1 MKNLIRKKIKNKLVT
16 LDSKI
21 AIKKSLKIQEN
32 LFNLDFFNKAQ
43 KIGIYYSKENE
54 VSTINLISKL
64 LKKNKTV
71 IIPKINNSK
80 LEFKKINSLKDLE
93 KGSFDIF
100 EPLAKCKNINPKELD
115 LIIIPCIAI
124 DEKGNRIGRGKGF
137 FDKFLSRNKNIK
149 TICLAYELQILPKI
163 DPENHD
169 QKIDIIVSEKKVI
182 FTTKT
187 SPYENKLLDGKK
199 LANKIILEL
208 KEKIRN
214 NNIQAS
220 LAVILAG
227 DNPASESYVK
237 IKKEK
242 CKTAGINFKLIK
254 FSKNVSEKQLNDT
267 IENLN
272 KNSNITGIL
281 VQLPLPKHINTQK
294 ILDYVHPNKDV
305 DGLCSTNK
313 QLLISGKTFLPC
325 CTPKGIIRLLKENNI
340 SLENKKV
347 VLVGHG
353 HLVGQPL
360 AWMIKQENNIP
371 IICNKT
377 TQDLKKETINA
388 DILISATGVANL
400 ISGEHIKKGA
410 IVIDAGTTK
419 LKNKIVGDVN
429 FSDIVKKASLISPV
443 PGGVG
448 PMTVAMLIENII
460 EAHKIQHEK

>member
-1 MKNLIRKKIKNKLVT
+1 
-16 LDSKI
+16 
-21 AIKKSLKIQEN
+21 
-32 LFNLDFFNKAQ
+32 
-43 KIGIYYSKENE
+43 
-54 VSTINLISKL
+54 
-64 LKKNKTV
+64 
-71 IIPKINNSK
+71 
-80 LEFKKINSLKDLE
+80 
-93 KGSFDIF
+93 
-100 EPLAKCKNINPKELD
+100 
-115 LIIIPCIAI
+115 
-124 DEKGNRIGRGKGF
+124 
-137 FDKFLSRNKNIK
+137 
-149 TICLAYELQILPKI
+149 
-163 DPENHD
+163 
-169 QKIDIIVSEKKVI
+169 
-182 FTTKT
+182 
-187 SPYENKLLDGKK
+187 LLDGKK